1 MPLPDRLFRVF
12 GELMFN
18 IFKKKKNIMEVK
30 MRKEQYQVPQVEFVF
45 RENGEF
51 VTRTSAELFDGKR
64 VVLFSLPGAFTP
76 TCSAYQL
83 PGFEEK
89 YDDFVGS
96 GIDAIYCISVN
107 DGFVMNAW
115 GQDQNINNVKL
126 IPDGN
131 AYFTRSMG
139 MLVNKSNLGFGSRSW
154 RYAMVVDNG
163 IIEKLFVEAGQRD
176 NANTDPYEATTPE
189 VVLDYVKSTVRETAT
204 V

>member
-1 MPLPDRLFRVF
+1 
-12 GELMFN
+12 
-18 IFKKKKNIMEVK
+18 MEVK
-30 MRKEQYQVPQVEFVF
+30 MRKEDYQVPQVEFVF

-51 VTRTSAELFDGKR
+51 VNKTSADLFNGKR

-89 YDDFVGS
+89 YDDFRS
-96 GIDAIYCISVN
+96 LGINDIYCISVN

-115 GQDQNINNVKL
+115 AQDQNIKNVKL

-163 IIEKLFVEAGQRD
+163 IITKLFVEDGQRD
-176 NANTDPYEATTPE
+176 NADTDPYEETKPE
-189 VVLDYVKSTVRETAT
+189 NVYSYIKSTILEEELV
-204 V
+204 

>member
-1 MPLPDRLFRVF
+1 
-12 GELMFN
+12 
-18 IFKKKKNIMEVK
+18 
-30 MRKEQYQVPQVEFVF
+30 MRKEDFQVPQVSFVF

-51 VTRTSAELFDGKR
+51 VTRTTSELFDNKR
-64 VVLFSLPGAFTP
+64 VIIFSLPGAFTP

-89 YDDFVGS
+89 YDEFAAL
-96 GIDAIYCISVN
+96 GIDAIYCLAVN

-115 GQDQNINNVKL
+115 AQDQNIEKVKL

-139 MLVNKSNLGFGSRSW
+139 YLVNKSNLGFGQRSW
-154 RYAMVVDNG
+154 RYAAVVDNG
-163 IIEKLFVEAGQRD
+163 IIEKLFLEDGFRD
-176 NANTDPYEATTPE
+176 NADTDPYEVSTPE
-189 VVLDYVKSTVRETAT
+189 NVLEYVKTTVRETAP

>member
-1 MPLPDRLFRVF
+1 
-12 GELMFN
+12 
-18 IFKKKKNIMEVK
+18 MEVT
-30 MRKEQYQVPQVEFVF
+30 MRKEGYEIPNVEFVF
-45 RENGEF
+45 RESGEF
-51 VTRTSAELFDGKR
+51 VTRTSSELFKGKR
-64 VVLFSLPGAFTP
+64 VVIFSLPGAFTP

-89 YDDFVGS
+89 YNDFKNL
-96 GIDAIYCISVN
+96 GIDEIYCISVN

-115 GQDQNINNVKL
+115 AQDQNIQNVKL

-139 MLVNKSNLGFGSRSW
+139 MLVNKSNLGFGERSW
-154 RYAMVVDNG
+154 RYAAVVKDG

-176 NANTDPYEATTPE
+176 NADTDPYEQTTPE
-189 VVLDYVKSTVRETAT
+189 NVLNYVRSTVLELEL

>member
-1 MPLPDRLFRVF
+1 MIRDIYNKIINNNKGQGV
-12 GELMFN
+12 
-18 IFKKKKNIMEVK
+18 EVP
-30 MRKEQYQVPQVEFVF
+30 MRKEKYVIPQVEFVF

-51 VTRTSAELFDGKR
+51 VTKTSADLFDGKR

-83 PGFEEK
+83 PGFEER
-89 YDDFVGS
+89 YDDFIGL
-96 GIDAIYCISVN
+96 GIDDIYCISVN

-115 GQDQNINNVKL
+115 AQDQNIQKVKL

-139 MLVNKSNLGFGSRSW
+139 MLVTKSNLGFGDRSW

-163 IIEKLFVEAGQRD
+163 VITKLFLEEGMRD
-176 NANTDPYEATTPE
+176 NADADPYVQTTPE
-189 VVLDYVKSTVRETAT
+189 NVLDYIKSAILEKELV
-204 V
+204 

>member
-1 MPLPDRLFRVF
+1 
-12 GELMFN
+12 
-18 IFKKKKNIMEVK
+18 
-30 MRKEQYQVPQVEFVF
+30 MRNEGYQIPQVEFVF

-51 VTRTSAELFDGKR
+51 VNRTAAELFDGKR
-64 VVLFSLPGAFTP
+64 VVIFSLPGAFTP

-89 YDDFVGS
+89 YEDFATL

-115 GQDQNINNVKL
+115 AQDQNIEKVKL

-139 MLVNKSNLGFGSRSW
+139 MLVSKSNLGFGERSW
-154 RYAMVVDNG
+154 RYAAVVKDG
-163 IIEKLFVEAGQRD
+163 IIEKLFVEPGQRD
-176 NANTDPYEATTPE
+176 NAPEDPYVETTPE
-189 VVLDYVKSTVRETAT
+189 NVLDYVKSSILEIELV
-204 V
+204 

>member
-1 MPLPDRLFRVF
+1 
-12 GELMFN
+12 
-18 IFKKKKNIMEVK
+18 
-30 MRKEQYQVPQVEFVF
+30 MRKEQYQVPEVQFQF
-45 RENGEF
+45 RENGQF
-51 VTRTSAELFDGKR
+51 VTRTTSELFNGKR
-64 VVLFSLPGAFTP
+64 VVIFSLPGAFTP

-89 YDDFVGS
+89 YDDFLGL
-96 GIDAIYCISVN
+96 GIDDIYCISVN

-115 GQDQNINNVKL
+115 AKDQDIEKVTL

-139 MLVNKSNLGFGSRSW
+139 MLVNKSNLGFGDRSW
-154 RYAMVVDNG
+154 RYAAVVDNG

-176 NANTDPYEATTPE
+176 NADTDPYEVSTPE
-189 VVLDYVKSTVRETAT
+189 NVFEYVKTTVRETAKALQT

>member
-1 MPLPDRLFRVF
+1 
-12 GELMFN
+12 
-18 IFKKKKNIMEVK
+18 
-30 MRKEQYQVPQVEFVF
+30 MRKEGYQVPQVEFVF

-51 VTRTSAELFDGKR
+51 VNRTTADLFDGKR
-64 VVLFSLPGAFTP
+64 VVIFSLPGAFTP

-89 YDDFVGS
+89 YEEFTAL
-96 GIDAIYCISVN
+96 GIDAIYCVSVN

-115 GQDQNINNVKL
+115 AQDQSIEKVKL

-139 MLVNKSNLGFGSRSW
+139 FLVSKSNLGFGDRSW
-154 RYAMVVDNG
+154 RYAAVVDNG
-163 IIEKLFVEAGQRD
+163 VIEKIFVEDGLRD
-176 NANTDPYEATTPE
+176 NADTDPYEVSTPE
-189 VVLDYVKSTVRETAT
+189 NVLEYVKASVRETAP

>member
-1 MPLPDRLFRVF
+1 
-12 GELMFN
+12 MFN
-18 IFKKKKNIMEVK
+18 IFKKKKTVEVT
-30 MRKEQYQVPQVEFVF
+30 MRKEQYQVPEVQFQF

-51 VTRTSAELFDGKR
+51 VNRTTSELFNGKR
-64 VVLFSLPGAFTP
+64 VVIFSLPGAFTP

-89 YDDFVGS
+89 YDDFLGL
-96 GIDAIYCISVN
+96 GIDNIYCISVN

-115 GQDQNINNVKL
+115 AKDQNIEKVTL

-139 MLVNKSNLGFGSRSW
+139 MLVNKSNLGFGDRSW
-154 RYAMVVDNG
+154 RYAAVVDNG
-163 IIEKLFVEAGQRD
+163 IIEKLFVEEGQRD
-176 NANTDPYEATTPE
+176 NADTDPYAATTPE
-189 VVLDYVKSTVRETAT
+189 VVFEYVKTTVRETAQ

>member
-1 MPLPDRLFRVF
+1 
-12 GELMFN
+12 
-18 IFKKKKNIMEVK
+18 MEVN
-30 MRKEQYQVPQVEFVF
+30 MRKEGFTIPEVEFQF
-45 RENGEF
+45 RESGEF
-51 VTRTSAELFDGKR
+51 VTRTSSELFNDKR
-64 VVLFSLPGAFTP
+64 VVIFSLPGAFTP

-89 YDDFVGS
+89 CEEFIAL

-107 DGFVMNAW
+107 DAFVMNAW
-115 GQDQNINNVKL
+115 AQDQNIEKVKF

-139 MLVNKSNLGFGSRSW
+139 MLVSKSNLGFGDRSW

-163 IIEKLFVEAGQRD
+163 VIEKLFVEDGQRD
-176 NANTDPYEATTPE
+176 NADTDPYEATTPE
-189 VVLDYVKSTVRETAT
+189 NVLSYVAANVKVGAT

>member
-1 MPLPDRLFRVF
+1 
-12 GELMFN
+12 MFN
-18 IFKKKKNIMEVK
+18 IFKKKETTMEVP
-30 MRKEQYQVPQVEFVF
+30 MRKEGYQVPQVEFVF

-51 VTRTSAELFDGKR
+51 VNRTTKELFHGKR
-64 VVLFSLPGAFTP
+64 VVIFSLPGAFTP

-89 YDDFVGS
+89 YDDFIGS
-96 GIDAIYCISVN
+96 GIDDIYCISVN

-115 GQDQNINNVKL
+115 AQDQNIDKVKL

-139 MLVNKSNLGFGSRSW
+139 YLVRKSNLGFGERSW
-154 RYAMVVDNG
+154 RYAAVVDNG
-163 IIEKLFVEAGQRD
+163 MIEKLFVEEGQRD
-176 NANTDPYEATTPE
+176 NADSDPYEASTPE
-189 VVLDYVKSTVRETAT
+189 AVFEYVTSTVKVGAT